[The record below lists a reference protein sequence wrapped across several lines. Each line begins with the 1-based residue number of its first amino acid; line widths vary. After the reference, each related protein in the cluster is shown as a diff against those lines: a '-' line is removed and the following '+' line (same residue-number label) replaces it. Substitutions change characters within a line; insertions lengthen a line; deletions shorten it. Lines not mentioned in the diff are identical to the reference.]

1 MNING
6 IAASAAMATI
16 SPTEFVPPELPTP
29 KPGNHR
35 SQATVR
41 KAVRRRSNLPKAMHK
56 RLGFKCH

>member
-1 MNING
+1 MDISSG
-6 IAASAAMATI
+6 VI
-16 SPTEFVPPELPTP
+16 SPLTAVELITLSLSPL

-41 KAVRRRSNLPKAMHK
+41 RAVRRRSNLPKAMQK

>member
-16 SPTEFVPPELPTP
+16 LPTEFVPLRLPTP

-35 SQATVR
+35 SQATR
-41 KAVRRRSNLPKAMHK
+41 RREIRRRSNLPKAMQK

>member
-1 MNING
+1 MNRSLG
-6 IAASAAMATI
+6 VI
-16 SPTEFVPPELPTP
+16 SPFTALALDGLTLPPP

-41 KAVRRRSNLPKAMHK
+41 RAIRRRSNLPRAIQK